1 MISKELYNQL
11 FALCV
16 WILEVMASFFG
27 TTYTII
33 NIWIF
38 CFIGPAVFLMLFIG
52 FLIQRKQK
60 LKYKKLWQAAVA
72 GTSSMKRY

>member
-1 MISKELYNQL
+1 MQDFYGQL

-16 WILEVMASFFG
+16 WLLNVMAALFG

-38 CFIGPAVFLMLFIG
+38 CFIGPVVFLTLLTG
-52 FLIQRKQK
+52 FFIQRKQK
-60 LKYKKLWQAAVA
+60 LKYKKLWQAAVSGA
-72 GTSSMKRY
+72 SSLKSL